1 MPTTEGATLVAFYF
15 GYKTVRSVNSLD
27 ILDFRTWYPTK
38 IHISTCD
45 NHYQQSIIT
54 EFTVLD
60 YPNTQPQFSGNQL
73 N

>member
-1 MPTTEGATLVAFYF
+1 MSIERKFKRGANANANDRRSHFGRFCF

-45 NHYQQSIIT
+45 NH
-54 EFTVLD
+54 F
-60 YPNTQPQFSGNQL
+60 
-73 N
+73 